1 MTTYNHPFVTK
12 EAHIVVG
19 LGFGDEGKGLATD
32 WLCGRALA
40 RGRRPLVVRFNGGHQ
55 AGHTVT
61 TAAGQR
67 HVFSNFGAGTLRG
80 VPTYWSRYCTFSPGS
95 VLKEYAA
102 LQAAGAQPRLL
113 VDALCPVTTHYDMLY
128 NRALETTRGAARHG
142 SCGLGFGATIERHEQ
157 TPLRLY
163 AQDLRFPTVFGH
175 KLRQIREHYRVKIK
189 DETSIDFDQLDHEAE
204 DRRFAG
210 YAEQLGRLN
219 AQKTV
224 QIVNEANVFDPASPW
239 QTYVFEGAQGIL
251 LDMDFGLFP
260 HVTRSRTTSAN
271 ALALLRRTQPAL
283 AAQAEVHYITR
294 AYHTRHG
301 AGPLPHEAAIAL
313 INTAAET
320 NQLNDYQGSFR
331 TGPLSIELLNYA
343 LACDASA
350 SAGLSKHLLVT
361 CLDQLP
367 DGLLPCWH
375 NGQLQKIPPA
385 ALAGL
390 LETEFTSCRFSTS
403 SASAGLD

>member
-1 MTTYNHPFVTK
+1 MTK

-32 WLCGRALA
+32 WLCGQALA
-40 RGRRPLVVRFNGGHQ
+40 RGRQPLVVRFNGGHQ

-102 LQAAGAQPRLL
+102 LRAAGAQPRLL
-113 VDALCPVTTHYDMLY
+113 VDALCPVTTHYDVLY
-128 NRALETTRGAARHG
+128 NRALETSRGAARHG

-163 AQDLRFPTVFGH
+163 AQDLRFPAVFSH
-175 KLRQIREHYRVKIK
+175 KLRQIRAHYRARIQA
-189 DETSIDFDQLDHEAE
+189 ETSVDFDQFDHDAE
-204 DRRFAG
+204 DQRFAD
-210 YAEQLGRLN
+210 YAEELGRLH
-219 AQKTV
+219 QKQAV
-224 QIVNEANVFDPASPW
+224 QLVNEAAIFGPDAPW
-239 QTYVFEGAQGIL
+239 QTYIFEGAQGIL

-260 HVTRSRTTSAN
+260 HVTRSYTTTAN
-271 ALALLRRTQPAL
+271 ALALLHRNQPAFP
-283 AAQAEVHYITR
+283 ATAEVHYITR

-301 AGPLPHEAAIAL
+301 AGPLPHEAAISL
-313 INTAAET
+313 INTTAET

-343 LACDASA
+343 LACDATI
-350 SAGLSKHLLVT
+350 SAGLPKHLLIT

-375 NGQLQKIPPA
+375 EGQLKKIAPN
-385 ALAGL
+385 ALSWL
-390 LETEFTSCRFSTS
+390 LETEFASCRFSS
-403 SASAGLD
+403 SSSGAGLEHL

>member
-1 MTTYNHPFVTK
+1 VTN
-12 EAHIVVG
+12 EAHIIVG

-32 WLCGRALA
+32 WLCGQALA
-40 RGRRPLVVRFNGGHQ
+40 RGRQPLVVRFNGGHQ

-80 VPTYWSRYCTFSPGS
+80 VPTYWSPFCTFSPGS

-113 VDALCPVTTHYDMLY
+113 VDGRCPVTTHYDVLY
-128 NRALETTRGAARHG
+128 NRALETSRGAARHG

-163 AQDLRFPTVFGH
+163 AQDLRFPAVYRH
-175 KLRQIREHYRVKIK
+175 KLHQIRAHYRARIQA
-189 DETSIDFDQLDHEAE
+189 ETSVDFDQFDHDAE
-204 DRRFAG
+204 DQRFAG
-210 YAEQLGRLN
+210 YAEELGRLHHEQ
-219 AQKTV
+219 AIQLV
-224 QIVNEANVFDPASPW
+224 SEAAIFGPDAPW

-260 HVTRSRTTSAN
+260 HVTRSHTTTAN
-271 ALALLRRTQPAL
+271 ALALLRRNQPAL
-283 AAQAEVHYITR
+283 AATAEVHYVSR

-313 INTAAET
+313 INTTNET
-320 NQLNDYQGSFR
+320 NQLNDYQGHFR

-343 LACDASA
+343 LACDATL
-350 SAGLSKHLLVT
+350 SAGLPKHLLIT

-375 NGQLQKIPPA
+375 AGQLQKLAPE
-385 ALAGL
+385 ALASL
-390 LETEFTSCRFSTS
+390 LETEFASCRFSSS
-403 SASAGLD
+403 SAGAGLGQL

>member
-1 MTTYNHPFVTK
+1 MITK

-40 RGRRPLVVRFNGGHQ
+40 QGRQPLVVRFNGGHQ

-80 VPTYWSRYCTFSPGS
+80 VPTYWSEYCTFSPGS

-102 LQAAGAQPRLL
+102 LQAAGVQPRLL
-113 VDALCPVTTHYDMLY
+113 VDARCPVTTHYDVLY

-163 AQDLRFPTVFGH
+163 AQDLRFPTVYGH
-175 KLRQIREHYRVKIK
+175 KLRQIRAHYRTRIQT
-189 DETSIDFDQLDHEAE
+189 ETTVDFDQFDHDAE
-204 DRRFAG
+204 DQRFGA
-210 YAEQLGRLN
+210 YAEALVRLHGEQVIQL
-219 AQKTV
+219 
-224 QIVNEANVFDPASPW
+224 VNEADVFGPASTW
-239 QTYVFEGAQGIL
+239 QAFIFEGAQGVL

-260 HVTRSRTTSAN
+260 HVTRSHTTTTN
-271 ALALLRRTQPAL
+271 ALALLQRNQPDL
-283 AAQAEVHYITR
+283 AAKAEVHYITR

-301 AGPLPHEAAIAL
+301 AGPFPHEAEVSL
-313 INTAAET
+313 INNRDET
-320 NQLNDYQGSFR
+320 NQLNDYQGHFR
-331 TGPLSIELLNYA
+331 TGPLSVELLNYA
-343 LACDASA
+343 LACDATIST
-350 SAGLSKHLLVT
+350 GLRKHLLVT

-375 NGQLQKIPPA
+375 DNQLRAIVPT
-385 ALAGL
+385 ALSEL
-390 LETEFTSCRFSTS
+390 LETEFASCQFSTS
-403 SASAGLD
+403 SSGAGLPEL

>member
-1 MTTYNHPFVTK
+1 MTT

-40 RGRRPLVVRFNGGHQ
+40 QGRTPLVVRFNGGHQ

-102 LQAAGAQPRLL
+102 LQAAGAQPHLL
-113 VDALCPVTTHYDMLY
+113 VDALCPVTTHYDVLY
-128 NRALETTRGAARHG
+128 NRALETGRGTARHG

-163 AQDLRFPTVFGH
+163 AQDLRFPAVFGH
-175 KLRQIREHYRVKIK
+175 KLRQIRAHYRTRILA
-189 DETSIDFDQLDHEAE
+189 ETSFDFDQLDHEAE
-204 DRRFAG
+204 DQRFAAH
-210 YAEQLGRLN
+210 AEVLARLL
-219 AQKTV
+219 ADQTV
-224 QIVNEANVFDPASPW
+224 QLVHEADIFAPDAPW
-239 QTYVFEGAQGIL
+239 QAYVFEGAQGIL

-271 ALALLRRTQPAL
+271 ALALLHRNHPAL
-283 AAQAEVHYITR
+283 AAAAQVHYVSR

-301 AGPLPHEAAIAL
+301 AGPLPHEAPVVL
-313 INTAAET
+313 VNTAAET
-320 NQLNDYQGSFR
+320 NQRNDYQGAFR
-331 TGPLSIELLNYA
+331 TGPLATELLRYA
-343 LACDASA
+343 LACDATHA
-350 SAGLSKHLLVT
+350 AGLARHLLVT

-367 DGLLPCWH
+367 DGRLPCWH
-375 NGQLQKIPPA
+375 QGQLHHLTPA
-385 ALAGL
+385 DLPAL
-390 LETEFTSCRFSTS
+390 LETDFASCRFSRS
-403 SASAGLD
+403 SAGAGLN

>member
-1 MTTYNHPFVTK
+1 MTK

-32 WLCGRALA
+32 WLCGQALA
-40 RGRRPLVVRFNGGHQ
+40 RGRQPLVVRFNGGHQ

-102 LQAAGAQPRLL
+102 LQAAGAQPHLL
-113 VDALCPVTTHYDMLY
+113 VDARCPVTTHYDVLY
-128 NRALETTRGAARHG
+128 NRALEATRGAARHG

-163 AQDLRFPTVFGH
+163 AQDLRFPAVFSH
-175 KLRQIREHYRVKIK
+175 KLRQIRAHYRARIQA
-189 DETSIDFDQLDHEAE
+189 ETNVDFDQFDHDAE
-204 DRRFAG
+204 DQRFAG
-210 YAEQLGRLN
+210 YAEELGRLHQEQ
-219 AQKTV
+219 AIQL
-224 QIVNEANVFDPASPW
+224 VNEAAVFGPYAPW
-239 QTYVFEGAQGIL
+239 QTYIFEGAQGIL

-260 HVTRSRTTSAN
+260 HITRSHTTTAN
-271 ALALLRRTQPAL
+271 ALALLHRSQPAL
-283 AAQAEVHYITR
+283 AAKAEVHYITR

-301 AGPLPHEAAIAL
+301 AGPLPHEAAISL
-313 INTAAET
+313 INTTAET

-343 LACDASA
+343 LACDATIA
-350 SAGLSKHLLVT
+350 AGLPKHLLVT

-375 NGQLQKIPPA
+375 EGQLKKIAPN
-385 ALAGL
+385 ALSEL
-390 LETEFTSCRFSTS
+390 LETEFTSCRFSS
-403 SASAGLD
+403 SSSGAGLGHL

>member
-1 MTTYNHPFVTK
+1 MGK

-32 WLCGRALA
+32 WLCGRAIA
-40 RGRRPLVVRFNGGHQ
+40 QGRPPLVVRFNGGHQ

-61 TAAGQR
+61 TDGGQS

-80 VPTYWSRYCTFSPGS
+80 VLTYWSGYCTFSPGS
-95 VLKEYAA
+95 MLKEYEA
-102 LQAAGAQPRLL
+102 LVAAGAAPRLL
-113 VDALCPVTTHYDMLY
+113 VDALCPVTTQYDVLY
-128 NRALETTRGAARHG
+128 NRALETTRGVARHG
-142 SCGLGFGATIERHEQ
+142 SCGLGFGATVERHEQ

-163 AQDLRFPTVFGH
+163 AQDLRFPAVFGY
-175 KLRQIREHYRVKIK
+175 KLGQIRAHYRARIK
-189 DETSIDFDQLDHEAE
+189 VETTFDFDQLDHDAE
-204 DRRFAG
+204 DRRFAAHAATLTRLH
-210 YAEQLGRLN
+210 AENTIRL
-219 AQKTV
+219 
-224 QIVNEANVFDPASPW
+224 VNEAEVFAADAPW

-260 HVTRSRTTSAN
+260 HVTRSHTTSAN
-271 ALALLRRTQPAL
+271 ALALLRRNQPAL
-283 AAQAEVHYITR
+283 AAAAEVHYITR

-301 AGPLPHEAAIAL
+301 AGPLPHEAPVAL
-313 INTAAET
+313 INTAQET

-343 LACDASA
+343 LTCDAA
-350 SAGLSKHLLVT
+350 RAADLRQHLLVT

-375 NGQLQKIPPA
+375 EGRLQKIPPA
-385 ALAGL
+385 ALPGL
-390 LETEFTSCRFSTS
+390 LETDFASCRFSS
-403 SASAGLD
+403 SNSGAGLDVPA

>member
-1 MTTYNHPFVTK
+1 MP

-32 WLCGRALA
+32 WLCGQALA
-40 RGRRPLVVRFNGGHQ
+40 QGRRPLVVRFNGGHQ
-55 AGHTVT
+55 AGHTVV

-80 VPTYWSRYCTFSPGS
+80 VPTYWSGYCTFSPGS
-95 VLKEYAA
+95 LLKEYEA
-102 LQAAGAQPRLL
+102 LQAAGVQPHLLLDAQ
-113 VDALCPVTTHYDMLY
+113 CPVTTHYDVLY
-128 NRALETTRGAARHG
+128 NRALETGRGAARHG
-142 SCGLGFGATIERHEQ
+142 SCGLGFGATIERHEH

-163 AQDLRFPTVFGH
+163 AQDLRFPAVFSH
-175 KLRQIREHYRVKIK
+175 KLRQIRDHYRARIQA
-189 DETSIDFDQLDHEAE
+189 ETSFDFDQLDHEAE
-204 DRRFAG
+204 DQRFA
-210 YAEQLGRLN
+210 AHATALGRLL
-219 AQKTV
+219 AAGTV
-224 QIVNEANVFDPASPW
+224 RLVSEADVFGPAAPW

-260 HVTRSRTTSAN
+260 HVTRSRTSSAN
-271 ALALLRRTQPAL
+271 ALALLRRARPDL
-283 AAQAEVHYITR
+283 AATAQVHYVSR

-301 AGPLPHEAAIAL
+301 AGPLPHEAPVAL
-313 INTAAET
+313 INTAHET

-343 LACDASA
+343 LACDATHA
-350 SAGLSKHLLVT
+350 AGLPRHLLLT

-375 NGQLQKIPPA
+375 ADALHYLPPA
-385 ALAGL
+385 ALPGL
-390 LETEFTSCRFSTS
+390 LETPFASCRFSRS
-403 SASAGLD
+403 SAGAGLG

>member
-1 MTTYNHPFVTK
+1 MTT

-40 RGRRPLVVRFNGGHQ
+40 QDRTPLVVRFNGGHQ

-61 TAAGQR
+61 TATGQR

-102 LQAAGAQPRLL
+102 LQAAGAQPHLL
-113 VDALCPVTTHYDMLY
+113 VDALCPVTTHYDVLY
-128 NRALETTRGAARHG
+128 NRALETGRGPARHG

-163 AQDLRFPTVFGH
+163 AQDLRFPAVFGH
-175 KLRQIREHYRVKIK
+175 KLRQIRAHYRTRILA
-189 DETSIDFDQLDHEAE
+189 ETSFDFDQLDHAAE
-204 DRRFAG
+204 DQRFAAH
-210 YAEQLGRLN
+210 AEALARLL
-219 AQKTV
+219 ADQTV
-224 QIVNEANVFDPASPW
+224 QLVHEADIFAPAAPW

-271 ALALLRRTQPAL
+271 ALALLQRHRPVL
-283 AAQAEVHYITR
+283 AAATQVYYVSR

-301 AGPLPHEAAIAL
+301 AGPLPHEAHVAL

-320 NQLNDYQGSFR
+320 NQRNDYQGAFR
-331 TGPLSIELLNYA
+331 TGPLSTELLNYA
-343 LACDASA
+343 LACDATHA
-350 SAGLSKHLLVT
+350 AGLARHLLIT

-367 DGLLPCWH
+367 DGRLPCWH
-375 NGQLQKIPPA
+375 QGRLHHLAPA
-385 ALAGL
+385 DLPAL
-390 LETEFTSCRFSTS
+390 LETDFASCRFSHS
-403 SASAGLD
+403 SAGAGLD

>member
-1 MTTYNHPFVTK
+1 MITK

-40 RGRRPLVVRFNGGHQ
+40 QGLQPLVVRFNGGHQ

-80 VPTYWSRYCTFSPGS
+80 VPTYWSSYCTFSPGS

-102 LQAAGAQPRLL
+102 LQAAGVQPRLL
-113 VDALCPVTTHYDMLY
+113 VDALCPITTHYDVLY
-128 NRALETTRGAARHG
+128 NRALEATRGADRHG

-163 AQDLRFPTVFGH
+163 AQDLRFPAVFSH
-175 KLRQIREHYRVKIK
+175 KLRQIRAHYRTRIQA
-189 DETSIDFDQLDHEAE
+189 ETSVDFDQFEHEAE
-204 DRRFAG
+204 DQRFAG
-210 YAEQLGRLN
+210 YAKELGRLD
-219 AQKTV
+219 AARAIQT
-224 QIVNEANVFDPASPW
+224 VNEATVFDSSAPW
-239 QTYVFEGAQGIL
+239 QSYIFEGAQGIL
-251 LDMDFGLFP
+251 LDMDFGMFP
-260 HVTRSRTTSAN
+260 HVTRSHTTSAN
-271 ALALLRRTQPAL
+271 ALALLRRTQPSL
-283 AAQAEVHYITR
+283 AAKAEIHYITR

-301 AGPLPHEAAIAL
+301 AGPLPHESAIPLVNMA
-313 INTAAET
+313 NET

-343 LACDASA
+343 LACDATVST
-350 SAGLSKHLLVT
+350 GLPKHLLVT

-375 NGQLQKIPPA
+375 DGELKRNAPDTLT
-385 ALAGL
+385 GL
-390 LETEFTSCRFSTS
+390 LETEFTSCRFSS
-403 SASAGLD
+403 SSSGAGLAYM